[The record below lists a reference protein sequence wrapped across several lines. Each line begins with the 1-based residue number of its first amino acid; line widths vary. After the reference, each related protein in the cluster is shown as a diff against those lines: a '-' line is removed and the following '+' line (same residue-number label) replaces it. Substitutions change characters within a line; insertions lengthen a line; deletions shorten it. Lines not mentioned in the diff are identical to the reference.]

1 MQLIPGVLLGQ
12 DFGQTLLEKNAD
24 RHMLRQGA
32 QRWDDAE
39 PHVISGSAIRLSHL
53 VPRMVRF
60 PIATT
65 RSGGS
70 LVASAVSASEHP

>member
-32 QRWDDAE
+32 QRMLQLPPVTQDPKPTA
-39 PHVISGSAIRLSHL
+39 SRSAL
-53 VPRMVRF
+53 VT
-60 PIATT
+60 A
-65 RSGGS
+65 
-70 LVASAVSASEHP
+70 